1 MATDLRNYR
10 RELQVLDDL
19 QDASVISW
27 LYRERVYRSKTVHKV
42 PSVKVHFWPIA
53 AYRGGDRCGF
63 CTEGCGDRLLSARQ
77 SGDPVM
83 VGYWMTPDDE
93 ANGSSG

>member
-1 MATDLRNYR
+1 MTLDILDEFDKGVLR
-10 RELQVLDDL
+10 ESGMT
-19 QDASVISW
+19 A
-27 LYRERVYRSKTVHKV
+27 
-42 PSVKVHFWPIA
+42 FGPIA
-53 AYRGGDRCGF
+53 ACRGGDRCGF
-63 CTEGCGDRLLSARQ
+63 CTEGSGDRLLSARQ